1 MDRRLQVALTVISYC
16 DGKLILRGIIGN
28 TLLACVLLDHGVGV
42 GTLMQ
47 EAKFTNFTGRGFTA
61 GSILTVGAFKQD
73 SAIGTLN
80 LEGELTLPKV
90 LAGKRL
96 SDVNRN
102 LSTIRGITVGELEQF
117 AKSLIGGGC
126 QSTLTII
133 LDGDSKVLRTISIV
147 GNTRHRAGFPNLIAE
162 VLLLRTAKN
171 TLLVGDLT
179 KVNCTAS
186 LVGDIRLHRQR
197 STISCRA
204 DDKVELACY
213 GSKIHSITIRG
224 QMLLTG
230 NLDDSIIRRVTI
242 DKGNRLLD
250 STHVLGYRHST
261 VTIISDYHFNCLDS
275 GLRRNATAKVRCIL
289 LNSVVVHVASSSL
302 IGSTRGGIG
311 IHLSCGLGHIWELKI
326 DALPISTGTNCGLR
340 DLAVLGVLEEEL
352 ELAGL
357 HIATSQ
363 CFSSVNTPSGL
374 SGVHIGKHRSS
385 GLIIASGL
393 VFDCH

>member
-1 MDRRLQVALTVISYC
+1 MDRGLQVALTVIGYS
-16 DGKLILRGIIGN
+16 DGKLILGGIIGN

-42 GTLMQ
+42 GALMQ
-47 EAKFTNFTGRGFTA
+47 EAKFTNLTGGSFTA
-61 GSILTVGAFKQD
+61 GSILAVGAFKQD
-73 SAIGTLN
+73 SAISTLN

-102 LSTIRGITVGELEQF
+102 LSTIRGITVGELKQF
-117 AKSLIGGGC
+117 AKSLIGSSC

-147 GNTRHRAGFPNLIAE
+147 GNTRHRAGFPDLIAE
-162 VLLLRTAKN
+162 VLLLRTAEN
-171 TLLVGDLT
+171 TLAVGDLT
-179 KVNCTAS
+179 EINRTVS

-230 NLDDSIIRRVTI
+230 NLNSSISHRVIIRES
-242 DKGNRLLD
+242 NRLPS

-275 GLRRNATAKVRCIL
+275 GLRRNATTKVGRIL
-289 LNSVVVHVASSSL
+289 LNSVVVHVASCGL
-302 IGSTRGGIG
+302 IGNTRGGIG
-311 IHLSCGLGHIWELKI
+311 IHLSGGLSHIRELI
-326 DALPISTGTNCGLR
+326 SDALTVGTSI
-340 DLAVLGVLEEEL
+340 
-352 ELAGL
+352 
-357 HIATSQ
+357 H
-363 CFSSVNTPSGL
+363 
-374 SGVHIGKHRSS
+374 
-385 GLIIASGL
+385 
-393 VFDCH
+393 

>member
-1 MDRRLQVALTVISYC
+1 MDRGLQVALTVIGYS
-16 DGKLILRGIIGN
+16 DGKLILGGIIGN

-47 EAKFTNFTGRGFTA
+47 EAKFTNFTGGGFTA

-102 LSTIRGITVGELEQF
+102 LSTIRGITVGELKQF
-117 AKSLIGGGC
+117 AKSLIGSSC

-147 GNTRHRAGFPNLIAE
+147 GNTRHRAGFPDLIAE
-162 VLLLRTAKN
+162 VLLLRTAEN

-179 KVNCTAS
+179 KVNCTVS

-204 DDKVELACY
+204 DGKVELARY
-213 GSKIHSITIRG
+213 GSKIHTLTIRG
-224 QMLLTG
+224 QLLLTG
-230 NLDDSIIRRVTI
+230 NLNSSISHGVIIRESNRV
-242 DKGNRLLD
+242 LS
-250 STHVLGYRHST
+250 STLVLGYRHST
-261 VTIISDYHFNCLDS
+261 IIIISDYHFNRLDG
-275 GLRRNATAKVRCIL
+275 GLRRNTTAEVGCIL
-289 LNSVVVHVASSSL
+289 LNSVVVHVTRCGL
-302 IGSTRGGIG
+302 IGNTQGGIC
-311 IHLSCGLGHIWELKI
+311 IHLSGGLGHIRELEI

-340 DLAVLGVLEEEL
+340 DLVALGVLEEEL

-363 CFSSVNTPSGL
+363 CLSSVNTPSGL

-393 VFDCH
+393 VFDRH